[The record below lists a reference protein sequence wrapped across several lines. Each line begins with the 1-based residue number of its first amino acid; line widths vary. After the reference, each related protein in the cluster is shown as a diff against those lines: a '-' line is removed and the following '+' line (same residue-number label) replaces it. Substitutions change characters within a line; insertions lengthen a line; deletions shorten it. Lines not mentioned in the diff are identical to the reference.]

1 MCCVLYTRHIVP
13 NHLKPAE
20 RAFLL
25 SCKCENCILHFYWS
39 SKSTAVQSISP
50 REELPSSPAACCLL
64 GRIIGPLPQ
73 MPHFCIFIGGISE
86 ENLFLAFLLP
96 SPPSAVPNQICWWQI
111 LKATSSRQSR
121 SNEVDSLCPD
131 SHPPR
136 RHTYTAHSEVSL
148 IKPSA
153 WIEPLAETHHLAL
166 INSLSPSVRGN
177 PTFPFLLLLLGTR
190 ACRFQAEVPTVNV
203 SSRLFKGIVV
213 ISAASP
219 VRLITQKE
227 LYVSRNNRIDWAH
240 SPKGVGLQQ
249 SALFN
254 RWYRSD
260 GTLQC
265 DLYHAALWE
274 MGHHSKSHS
283 LSGRAGRSPWLCNLL
298 NHTVDR
304 HGRRHSACRAVPCS
318 TFTPYVQRHFHL
330 KKNPLIHMWA
340 YVSAHNSPLHD
351 FSLK

>member
-1 MCCVLYTRHIVP
+1 M
-13 NHLKPAE
+13 
-20 RAFLL
+20 
-25 SCKCENCILHFYWS
+25 S
-39 SKSTAVQSISP
+39 
-50 REELPSSPAACCLL
+50 
-64 GRIIGPLPQ
+64 
-73 MPHFCIFIGGISE
+73 HFCIFIGGISE
-86 ENLFLAFLLP
+86 ENLFPAFLLP
-96 SPPSAVPNQICWWQI
+96 SPPSTVLHQICWWQI

-121 SNEVDSLCPD
+121 SNEVNSLCPD

-153 WIEPLAETHHLAL
+153 WIEPLAETHHPAL
-166 INSLSPSVRGN
+166 INSLSQSVRGN
-177 PTFPFLLLLLGTR
+177 PTFLFLLLLLLGTR
-190 ACRFQAEVPTVNV
+190 ARRFQAEVPTVKV
-203 SSRLFKGIVV
+203 PSRLFKGIVV
-213 ISAASP
+213 ISAASA

-240 SPKGVGLQQ
+240 SPKGVGLQE

-274 MGHHSKSHS
+274 TGHHSKSHS
-283 LSGRAGRSPWLCNLL
+283 LSGRAGRSPWLCSQL
-298 NHTVDR
+298 NHTVER
-304 HGRRHSACRAVPCS
+304 HGRRHSARLAITCS
-318 TFTPYVQRHFHL
+318 TFMHYVQRHFHL
-330 KKNPLIHMWA
+330 KKNHLIHMWTYISA
-340 YVSAHNSPLHD
+340 YTPPPLHD